1 MLEQVEI
8 VSYGNAN
15 KEKLDQE
22 EVERLLVQ
30 VKKVKVAKGKKILTF
45 DNLRNEHKQILDSIL
60 GRSGTLRSPTLQ
72 IGDQLIVGYN
82 EELYQNLQQ

>member
-1 MLEQVEI
+1 MEI
-8 VSYGNAN
+8 VSYANAN
-15 KEKLDQE
+15 KEKLDQK

-82 EELYQNLQQ
+82 EELYQNLQ

>member
-1 MLEQVEI
+1 MEI
-8 VSYGNAN
+8 VSYANAN

-82 EELYQNLQQ
+82 EELYQNLQ

>member
-1 MLEQVEI
+1 VEI

>member
-1 MLEQVEI
+1 MEI

-45 DNLRNEHKQILDSIL
+45 ENLRNEHKQILDSIL

-72 IGDQLIVGYN
+72 IEDQLIVGYN
-82 EELYQNLQQ
+82 EELYQTFNNS

>member
-1 MLEQVEI
+1 MEI

-82 EELYQNLQQ
+82 EELYQNLIVN

>member
-1 MLEQVEI
+1 MEI
-8 VSYGNAN
+8 VSYGNAS

-82 EELYQNLQQ
+82 EELYQNLQ

>member
-1 MLEQVEI
+1 MEI

-15 KEKLDQE
+15 KEKLNQE

-30 VKKVKVAKGKKILTF
+30 VKKVKVAKGKKTLTF
-45 DNLRNEHKQILDSIL
+45 DNLRNERKQILDIIL
-60 GRSGTLRSPTLQ
+60 GRSGTLRSPTLR

>member
-1 MLEQVEI
+1 MEI

-15 KEKLDQE
+15 KEKLNQE

>member
-1 MLEQVEI
+1 M
-8 VSYGNAN
+8 
-15 KEKLDQE
+15 DQK

-82 EELYQNLQQ
+82 EELYQNLQ

>member
-1 MLEQVEI
+1 MEI

-45 DNLRNEHKQILDSIL
+45 DNLRSEHKQILDSIL

-82 EELYQNLQQ
+82 EELYQNLQ

>member
-1 MLEQVEI
+1 MEI

-30 VKKVKVAKGKKILTF
+30 VKRVKVAKGKKILTF

-82 EELYQNLQQ
+82 EELYQNLQ